1 MRRPMGTMAV
11 PPRSIAVRIRRF
23 VWPAMSQD
31 TASLRRDELIA
42 LLRGRTQDLKRFRV
56 RSLDLF
62 GSLARD
68 EGHPGS
74 DVDLLV
80 EFDGAATFDQFM
92 DLKFFL
98 EDLLSRRVDLVTRA
112 ALKPRMRPI
121 IEREAVRVA

>member
-1 MRRPMGTMAV
+1 M
-11 PPRSIAVRIRRF
+11 
-23 VWPAMSQD
+23 
-31 TASLRRDELIA
+31 
-42 LLRGRTQDLKRFRV
+42 LRGRAPDLQRFRV
-56 RSLDLF
+56 KSLDLF

-98 EDLLSRRVDLVTRA
+98 EELLSRRVDLVTRA

-121 IEREAVRVA
+121 VEREAVRVA

>member
-1 MRRPMGTMAV
+1 
-11 PPRSIAVRIRRF
+11 
-23 VWPAMSQD
+23 MSQD
-31 TASLRRDELIA
+31 TASLNREKLIA
-42 LLRGRTQDLKRFRV
+42 LLRGRAQDLQRFRV

-98 EDLLSRRVDLVTRA
+98 EDLLARRVDLVTRA

-121 IEREAVRVA
+121 VEREAVRVG

>member
-1 MRRPMGTMAV
+1 
-11 PPRSIAVRIRRF
+11 
-23 VWPAMSQD
+23 MSHA
-31 TASLRRDELIA
+31 ASLNRKELIA
-42 LLRGRTQDLKRFRV
+42 LLRGRAPDLQRFRV
-56 RSLDLF
+56 KSLDLF

-68 EGHPGS
+68 EGQPGS

-121 IEREAVRVA
+121 VEREAVRVA